1 MQKVREYLDLTAT
14 TVMIVTSAVL
24 VWHVV
29 SDRASPRSAP
39 AAGYSQGDV
48 FGAVE
53 GVRFTETPA
62 TAILFVQSTCQFCSA
77 SMPFYRRLSA
87 LPRRAKFIV
96 MGVETRDQLKAY
108 LSAQQLKAD
117 DVVSVNGQN
126 IKFRGTP
133 TLLLV
138 DNKGVVRDV
147 WAGQL
152 DNAREEA
159 VLKKIGS

>member
-1 MQKVREYLDLTAT
+1 MHKLREHLDLTAT
-14 TVMIVTSAVL
+14 IVMILTSVVL

-29 SDRASPRSAP
+29 SDRASVRSPP

-48 FGAVE
+48 FGAVD
-53 GVRFTETPA
+53 GLRFSETPA
-62 TAILFVQSTCQFCSA
+62 TAILFVQSTCKFCSA

-96 MGVETRDQLKAY
+96 MGVETRDQLQAY
-108 LSAQQLKAD
+108 LSAQQLRVD
-117 DVVSVNGQN
+117 DVVSVNAQN

-159 VLKKIGS
+159 VLKKIGL